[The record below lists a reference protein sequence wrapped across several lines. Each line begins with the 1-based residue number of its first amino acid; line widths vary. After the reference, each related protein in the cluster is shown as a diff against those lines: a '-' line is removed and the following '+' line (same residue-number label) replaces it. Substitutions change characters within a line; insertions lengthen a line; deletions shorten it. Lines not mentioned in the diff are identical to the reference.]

1 MRTSTAVSQEYRHT
15 TARWNA
21 LSKPGATVEIR
32 TIEVPV
38 REVQV
43 GDLVTDTSGRPMFWV
58 TKVGESLNDGYEGNG
73 IGFARTDIWWEMTYC
88 TACANGHVERDYP
101 TAIFGNGEVTI
112 VDTIG

>member
-1 MRTSTAVSQEYRHT
+1 
-15 TARWNA
+15 
-21 LSKPGATVEIR
+21 VELR

-43 GDLVTDTSGRPMFWV
+43 GDIVTDTSGRPMFWV
-58 TKVGESLNDGYEGNG
+58 TKVGESLNEGNG
-73 IGFARTDIWWEMTYC
+73 FGTQTEIWWEMTYC